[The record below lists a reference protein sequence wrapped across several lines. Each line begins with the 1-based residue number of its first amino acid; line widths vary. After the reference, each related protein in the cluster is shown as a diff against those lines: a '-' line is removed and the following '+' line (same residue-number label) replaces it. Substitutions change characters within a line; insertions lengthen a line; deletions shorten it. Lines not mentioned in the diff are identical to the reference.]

1 MTSND
6 NAQELHPPGQSLDTG
21 PGELLA
27 RKREALGM
35 TVQEVADELRITMYY
50 VRSLEENAFD
60 RLPGEVFV
68 RGYIRAYAGL
78 LKLDPQVVINVF
90 NECAH
95 KPGVK
100 HEIFATHTRRRGD
113 RNRSW
118 IIVSGVAFVAIA
130 IALWYFNS
138 GVPAPTPTP
147 GSAAGQSQSSG
158 RTANSTIQNANAGDR
173 FPAVAPSAVSP
184 ATNTSTTA
192 PAVTPNSLTPDSAI
206 ATDRA
211 QQLPGA
217 TSGTLTQPT
226 QSAPTQSAPTQ
237 SAPTQTAPTQ
247 SASAQTPPA
256 QGLPTQNLPIQSQS
270 TPTQNQSTPGAPVQT
285 APVPTDAAPATAP
298 TGPAPTGTPVQQPT
312 QETPVDD
319 VARVINV
326 DAGGE
331 DVVQIIFKG
340 NSLVEVDD
348 GNDKQIYSDIQEAGD
363 VVLINGS
370 APFEILLGDASTTEL
385 RLNGSRVDFSSSI
398 RIDNSA
404 RLTIGL

>member
-35 TVQEVADELRITMYY
+35 TVQEVADELRITKYY
-50 VRSLEENAFD
+50 VHSLEENAFD
-60 RLPGEVFV
+60 RLPGDVFV
-68 RGYIRAYAGL
+68 RGYIRAYAVL
-78 LKLDPQVVINVF
+78 LKLDPQVLINVF
-90 NECAH
+90 NEYAH
-95 KPGVK
+95 KQGVE
-100 HEIFATHTRRRGD
+100 HEIFATLTRRRGD
-113 RNRSW
+113 RNQPW

-192 PAVTPNSLTPDSAI
+192 PAVTPNLLTPDSAI
-206 ATDRA
+206 TTDRA

-217 TSGTLTQPT
+217 TPGTLTQPA
-226 QSAPTQSAPTQ
+226 QSAPPQSAP
-237 SAPTQTAPTQ
+237 AL
-247 SASAQTPPA
+247 TPPA
-256 QGLPTQNLPIQSQS
+256 QGLPTQNLPTQSQI

-298 TGPAPTGTPVQQPT
+298 AGPAPTGTPRQQPT

-340 NSLVEVDD
+340 NSFVEVDD
-348 GNDKQIYSDIQEAGD
+348 GNDKQIYSDTQKAGD